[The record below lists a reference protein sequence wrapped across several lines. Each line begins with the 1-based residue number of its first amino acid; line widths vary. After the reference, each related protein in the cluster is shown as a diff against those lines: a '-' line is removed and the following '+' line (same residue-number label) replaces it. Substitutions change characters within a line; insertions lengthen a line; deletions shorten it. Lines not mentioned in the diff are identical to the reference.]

1 MNVVKLFLTVFTHF
15 IIKINA
21 VTNRKPFMRKTKQE
35 AQKTRQHL
43 LNAAL
48 EIFWRMGVTRATLQ
62 EIAQQAGVTRGA
74 LYWHFSNKEAL
85 FESLFEQHYSV
96 FMEKLDDG
104 ALNNAADVWEH
115 LRQSLFDLFR
125 LLEEN
130 EQQRKFCQV
139 MFLKCEQTES
149 NQTLTELAGHYHSVC
164 RRQIARALQLSQ
176 AQGRLPEHA
185 DIELAAIYL
194 ESNLVGLL
202 KMWSNDTSRFAL
214 SETARKVIDA
224 SMQTLQAGFLK

>member
-1 MNVVKLFLTVFTHF
+1 M
-15 IIKINA
+15 
-21 VTNRKPFMRKTKQE
+21 
-35 AQKTRQHL
+35 
-43 LNAAL
+43 
-48 EIFWRMGVTRATLQ
+48 
-62 EIAQQAGVTRGA
+62 
-74 LYWHFSNKEAL
+74 

-104 ALNNAADVWEH
+104 ALNNTADVWEH

-125 LLEEN
+125 LLEED

-194 ESNLVGLL
+194 ESNLVGLM